1 MTKRKVFLSR
11 ARFGKIDLEEK
22 LGLQQRTAMLGL
34 CDIKF
39 LWDIEMPAYSCW
51 SKYPSLLT
59 LLAQAHALKKGK
71 DCFKCELQ
79 TGRSVTPSFVTA
91 STSFCSQSLDKNK
104 FKSFALIVGVSSLA
118 LNLITSEL

>member
-1 MTKRKVFLSR
+1 MGHKVSVGHRDASIFL
-11 ARFGKIDLEEK
+11 LEQIPFSVDFVSS
-22 LGLQQRTAMLGL
+22 G
-34 CDIKF
+34 
-39 LWDIEMPAYSCW
+39 SC
-51 SKYPSLLT
+51 
-59 LLAQAHALKKGK
+59 LKKGK